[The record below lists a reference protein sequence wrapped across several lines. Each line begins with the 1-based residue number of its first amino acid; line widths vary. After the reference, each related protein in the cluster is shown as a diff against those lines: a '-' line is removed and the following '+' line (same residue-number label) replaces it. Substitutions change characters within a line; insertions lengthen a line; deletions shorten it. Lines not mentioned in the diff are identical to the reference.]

1 MASLV
6 SIHRVTIIADSSL
19 EERLVERFLQ
29 LGARGYNVT
38 SCRGKGLH
46 AVMEDNPLSSR
57 HSAEIRIELLVQ
69 ESVATAILDFIYSAE
84 FSPYALM
91 GYVDQVQIPS
101 SETF

>member
-19 EERLVERFLQ
+19 EERLAEHVLR

-57 HSAEIRIELLVQ
+57 QSAEIRIELLVQ
-69 ESVATAILDFIYSAE
+69 ESVAQAILDYVYSPE
-84 FSPYALM
+84 FSPYAM
-91 GYVDQVQIPS
+91 MAYVDEVQIPA
-101 SETF
+101 SEKF